1 MRGIDGAGERLRQSR
16 LRSGKTPEEIARAA
30 GIGAATYYDLEAHPG
45 DIAAALSLAH
55 LHKLAATVQADI
67 YWLVHG
73 EENAAV
79 ERVSTIQLMH
89 RITELAGRSKMTTE
103 EIEEKIG
110 YEIGAA
116 LARPS
121 AVLEWNLDCLKS
133 VCGFLNLELG
143 AVLNPESLRPP
154 S

>member
-1 MRGIDGAGERLRQSR
+1 MSGIVHAGERLRQSR
-16 LRSGKTPEEIARAA
+16 LCSGKTPQEIAQMA
-30 GIGAATYYDLEAHPG
+30 GISAPTYYDLEAHPG
-45 DIAAALSLAH
+45 DMAAGLSLAE
-55 LHKLAATVQADI
+55 LHRLAAAVQADI

-73 EENAAV
+73 EQNPAV
-79 ERVSTIQLMH
+79 ERVSTTQLMR
-89 RITELAGRSKMTTE
+89 RITDLSARSKMTIE

-133 VCGFLNLELG
+133 VCDFLKLELG
-143 AVLNPESLRPP
+143 AVLNAESLRPP